1 MGHCRVPHMKKG
13 TDAKSVPFAYAMGA
27 LLELA
32 DLSHV
37 GEVGRGD
44 LALELDGE
52 AGVAGGCDGEIALL
66 DEAELLG
73 RLDGLHDSAVDGALG
88 NLGLE

>member
-1 MGHCRVPHMKKG
+1 MGYCRVPHMKKG
-13 TDAKSVPFAYAMGA
+13 TDAKSVPFAYALGA

-44 LALELDGE
+44 LALELDGDRKS
-52 AGVAGGCDGEIALL
+52 V
-66 DEAELLG
+66 
-73 RLDGLHDSAVDGALG
+73 V
-88 NLGLE
+88 

>member
-1 MGHCRVPHMKKG
+1 MISLERMRV
-13 TDAKSVPFAYAMGA
+13 ARA
-27 LLELA
+27 LA
-32 DLSHV
+32 NLSHV

-52 AGVAGGCDGEIALL
+52 TGIAGGRDGEIALL

-73 RLDGLHDSAVDGALG
+73 RLDSLHDGAVDGALG
-88 NLGLE
+88 DLRPGAG